1 MKGVYKDEMGH
12 FLQAINPH
20 SSDQRFLVPVEM
32 IEALA
37 EILINDL
44 EREEMLNQWGA

>member
-1 MKGVYKDEMGH
+1 MKGIYKDEMGH

-37 EILINDL
+37 EILIDDM
-44 EREEMLNQWGA
+44 EREEMLSQWGA